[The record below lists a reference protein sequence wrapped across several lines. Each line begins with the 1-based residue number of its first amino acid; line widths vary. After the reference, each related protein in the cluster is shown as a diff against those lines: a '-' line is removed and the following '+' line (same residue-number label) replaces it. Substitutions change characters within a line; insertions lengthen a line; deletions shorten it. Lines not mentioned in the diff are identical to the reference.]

1 MSRQPNFTSNE
12 EILRLMYWKFI
23 VFSERG
29 HQCVRQSWLIM
40 WYTFMLKNRECYKG
54 WFPVL
59 VVVNWCKTTHCIMKH
74 KIIHWWIR
82 TFSVS
87 VLCLSLSFS
96 DSGFLHTIISDI
108 TVCVFVCVHAW
119 GLWDYECLHFL
130 SMQHVSPCR
139 APHIMSPATYR
150 STEVSITNN
159 RHRPQW
165 CGFFF
170 WLLDSDKVSVMCA
183 TPLPSLSPTAKQRVT
198 SRMEYIVIHNLW
210 LLLKWRKTDDA
221 AAAGRADIASGGSHI
236 HSIALWAWIQL
247 DPSSMM

>member
-1 MSRQPNFTSNE
+1 
-12 EILRLMYWKFI
+12 MYWKFI

-29 HQCVRQSWLIM
+29 HQCVCQSWLIM
-40 WYTFMLKNRECYKG
+40 WYTLMLKNRERHKG

-96 DSGFLHTIISDI
+96 DSGFLHAIISDI
-108 TVCVFVCVHAW
+108 TVCVCVCVHAW

-130 SMQHVSPCR
+130 SMQRVSPR
-139 APHIMSPATYR
+139 HAPHIMSPSTYR

-165 CGFFF
+165 RVLGFFF
-170 WLLDSDKVSVMCA
+170 LAAGLWQGVSHV
-183 TPLPSLSPTAKQRVT
+183 R
-198 SRMEYIVIHNLW
+198 H
-210 LLLKWRKTDDA
+210 A
-221 AAAGRADIASGGSHI
+221 AAITFSHCQTKSNFKNGI
-236 HSIALWAWIQL
+236 
-247 DPSSMM
+247 